1 VLKESDSVEPGVA
14 IASPISTCVG
24 QLGQLIC
31 FDVRFPE
38 PSLALKRQ
46 GAETLVYPS
55 AFTVPT
61 GKLHWEVLL
70 RARAVECQS
79 WVIAAA
85 QCGRH
90 NGKRVSYGDSIVI
103 SPRGEVVGRLDRVMD
118 SDGEV
123 EGERTPELLVCDVDL
138 ELGKTV
144 RREMP
149 LLRRTE
155 VYPEV

>member
-1 VLKESDSVEPGVA
+1 
-14 IASPISTCVG
+14 
-24 QLGQLIC
+24 
-31 FDVRFPE
+31 
-38 PSLALKRQ
+38 
-46 GAETLVYPS
+46 
-55 AFTVPT
+55 
-61 GKLHWEVLL
+61 L

-103 SPRGEVVGRLDRVMD
+103 SPRGEVVGRLDRVVD